1 MATKYSAG
9 GAVEANTIPT
19 RIDMIQGFADEI
31 VAAETKT
38 QSMVPDARLVAAF
51 GNAGEVKVKTI
62 DFTDADLEAMGT
74 DGQYPLGS
82 AKVTWASYT
91 LANDEGK
98 AFDIGWTDATKGG
111 IEGDIAYDIAE
122 YTRQKVIPR
131 IDTVR
136 LAKLGSVGYVS
147 GTRGATGAA
156 LTKANIYSSIMTG
169 LKSIGNAY
177 GVDEGCTIY
186 LPYSSADLL
195 DTSTEIS
202 ATKDVKGSGK
212 AIISRV
218 DDINGN
224 SIVRVPD
231 KYMTGYAFAI
241 HAPNTVM
248 GIATTRIKHVPAAN
262 NTRGDGEFIG
272 FHIYHDAIILNNK
285 ADGTY
290 AYKTTTSTG

>member
-19 RIDMIQGFADEI
+19 RIDYIQGFADEI

-38 QSMVPDARLVAAF
+38 QSMVPDARLVQAF
-51 GNAGEVKVKTI
+51 GSAGEVKVKTI
-62 DFTDADLEAMGT
+62 DFSDADLEAMGT

-82 AKVTWASYT
+82 AKVTWTSYT

-111 IEGDIAYDIAE
+111 IEGEIAYDIAE

-136 LAKLGSVGYVS
+136 LTKLATTGFVS

-156 LTKANIYSSIMTG
+156 LTKANVYSSIMTG
-169 LKSIGNAY
+169 LKAIGNAY
-177 GVDEGCTIY
+177 GVDEGCSIY
-186 LPYSSADLL
+186 VPYSVSGLL

-202 ATKDVKGSGK
+202 ATKDVKGAGRSV
-212 AIISRV
+212 ISRI
-218 DDINGN
+218 DEIDGN
-224 SIVRVPD
+224 PVIRVPD
-231 KYMTGYAFAI
+231 KYLTGYGFAI
-241 HAPNTVM
+241 HAPGTVM

-272 FHIYHDAIILNNK
+272 FHVYHDAIIMTNK

-290 AYKTTTSTG
+290 AYKNTTSTG

>member
-9 GAVEANTIPT
+9 GVVEGNTIPT

-38 QSMVPDARLVAAF
+38 QSMVPDARLVQAF
-51 GNAGEVKVKTI
+51 GSAGEVKVKTI
-62 DFTDADLEAMGT
+62 DFSDADLETMGT

-136 LAKLGSVGYVS
+136 LAKLGSVGYVAS
-147 GTRGATGAA
+147 TRGATGAA
-156 LTKANIYSSIMTG
+156 PTKANIYTSIMTG

-186 LPYSSADLL
+186 LPYSMADLL
-195 DTSTEIS
+195 DTSTEITTS
-202 ATKDVKGSGK
+202 KDVKGAGK
-212 AIISRV
+212 SIISRV

-241 HAPNTVM
+241 HAPGTVM

-272 FHIYHDAIILNNK
+272 FHIYHDAIIMTNK

-290 AYKTTTSTG
+290 AYKTTSTG